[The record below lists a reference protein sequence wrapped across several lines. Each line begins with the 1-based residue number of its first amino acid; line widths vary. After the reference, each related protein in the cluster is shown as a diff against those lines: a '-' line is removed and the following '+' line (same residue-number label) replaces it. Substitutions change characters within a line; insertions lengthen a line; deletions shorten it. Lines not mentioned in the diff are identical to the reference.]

1 MNEVVTKL
9 EIQPLAQATAPA
21 SQIVSTDPMAMV
33 SDALARGASP
43 EMVDRLIAWGERLQ
57 AAAERRAFD
66 EAIAAA
72 KAEIPIIKKARVV
85 DFVGQT
91 GKRTHYRYADMAML
105 VENVGPI
112 MAKHG
117 LSHRFQPFDREGKM
131 WLRCIIA
138 HRGGHSETSE
148 MVAPPETSGNKNPH
162 QAQASG
168 LTFTQRTLFAM
179 AMGLAAGEDDDGRA
193 AGVAAEPAPSITDAQ
208 AEALRKALAFKGRSE
223 ADFCRVMK
231 RESLTDLEA
240 SRFDAA
246 LAWISKLPTPEAT
259 DA

>member
-1 MNEVVTKL
+1 MNDVVTKL
-9 EIQPLAQATAPA
+9 ELQPVAAQPAT
-21 SQIVSTDPMAMV
+21 QIVSTDPMAMI
-33 SDALARGASP
+33 SNALAQGASA
-43 EMVDRLIAWGERLQ
+43 EMVDRLIAWGERMQ
-57 AAAERRAFD
+57 AAAARRAFD

-72 KAEIPIIKKARVV
+72 KAEIPIIIKDRVV
-85 DFVGQT
+85 DFVGTT
-91 GKRTHYRYADMAML
+91 GKRTHYRYADMAQL
-105 VENVGPI
+105 VATAGPI
-112 MAKHG
+112 MSKHG
-117 LSHRFQPFDREGKM
+117 LSHRFQPFDRDGKM
-131 WLRCIIA
+131 WLRCIIS

-148 MVAPPETSGNKNPH
+148 MAAPAETSGNKNPH

-168 LTFTQRTLFAM
+168 LTLTQRMMFVM

-193 AGVAAEPAPSITDAQ
+193 AGGSVEPPATITDAQ

-231 RESLTDLEA
+231 RDALTDLDA
-240 SRFDAA
+240 TRFDAA

>member
-1 MNEVVTKL
+1 MNDVVTKL
-9 EIQPLAQATAPA
+9 ELQPTAAPA
-21 SQIVSTDPMAMV
+21 AAQIVSTDPMAMV

-57 AAAERRAFD
+57 AAAARRAFD

-91 GKRTHYRYADMAML
+91 GKRTHYRYADMSML

-112 MAKHG
+112 MAKYG
-117 LSHRFQPFDREGKM
+117 LSHRFQPFDREGRM

-148 MVAPPETSGNKNPH
+148 MAAPAEASGNKNSH

-168 LTFTQRTLFAM
+168 LTFTQRSMFMM

-193 AGVAAEPAPSITDAQ
+193 AGGSVEPPPTITDVQ
-208 AEALRKALAFKGRSE
+208 ADALRKALAFKGRSE

-231 RESLTDLEA
+231 RDALTDLEA
-240 SRFDAA
+240 VRFDAA
-246 LAWISKLPTPEAT
+246 LAWISKLPTPEAP

>member
-21 SQIVSTDPMAMV
+21 SQIVSADPMAMV
-33 SDALARGASP
+33 SDALARGATP

-57 AAAERRAFD
+57 AAAARRAFD

-72 KAEIPIIKKARVV
+72 KAKISVV
-85 DFVGQT
+85 VRNAKGHND
-91 GKRTHYRYADMAML
+91 KRYADFAAYARAVDPVL
-105 VENVGPI
+105 AE
-112 MAKHG
+112 HG
-117 LSHRFQPFDREGKM
+117 LSYRFRTTQDGAIRVTCIVSHRD
-131 WLRCIIA
+131 
-138 HRGGHSETSE
+138 GHSEENSLTGPSD
-148 MVAPPETSGNKNPH
+148 TSGSKNAI
-162 QAQASG
+162 QAIGSTLSYLQRYTLIQA
-168 LTFTQRTLFAM
+168 F
-179 AMGLAAGEDDDGRA
+179 GLASSNDDDGRA
-193 AGVAAEPAPSITDAQ
+193 AGGAAEPAPSITDAQ

-223 ADFCRVMK
+223 VDFCRVMK